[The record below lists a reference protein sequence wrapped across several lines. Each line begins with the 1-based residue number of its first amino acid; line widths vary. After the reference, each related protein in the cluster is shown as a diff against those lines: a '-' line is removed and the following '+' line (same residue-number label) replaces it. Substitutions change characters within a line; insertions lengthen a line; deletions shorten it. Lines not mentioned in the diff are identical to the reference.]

1 MVRLCEKY
9 AIGYPNAERIG
20 IDYKDIRKELVNM
33 EGGRNLGMYLDEL
46 IFDKTAPDVAKAL
59 DFYGL
64 KLKSKVDKNTK
75 LSSSWLGLNISEK
88 GGKVIVSSHQNDSP
102 LRNLIM
108 PGDELIS
115 INRVR
120 ISNIKSM
127 KNLLSK
133 LEPSNVEL
141 CYAHEGISNV
151 SVIDLRVEPELKNK
165 LDGKGNSKWRSY
177 ISSRTT

>member
-1 MVRLCEKY
+1 
-9 AIGYPNAERIG
+9 
-20 IDYKDIRKELVNM
+20 
-33 EGGRNLGMYLDEL
+33 
-46 IFDKTAPDVAKAL
+46 
-59 DFYGL
+59 
-64 KLKSKVDKNTK
+64 
-75 LSSSWLGLNISEK
+75 
-88 GGKVIVSSHQNDSP
+88 
-102 LRNLIM
+102 M

-127 KNLLSK
+127 KNLLLK

-141 CYAHEGISNV
+141 CYAHEGIVNV